1 MLLSCCYSL
10 GGLWVRLGPKAL
22 GAQSTWLGSQAEAA
36 APLVPGAPG
45 CSPPRRCVQE
55 FSARA
60 GSQLVCPIGWEP
72 AKHEG
77 HLTPVHFPGL
87 PGP

>member
-36 APLVPGAPG
+36 APLPGDVFRSFQPGHAPSLSVP
-45 CSPPRRCVQE
+45 
-55 FSARA
+55 
-60 GSQLVCPIGWEP
+60 
-72 AKHEG
+72 
-77 HLTPVHFPGL
+77 
-87 PGP
+87 